1 MNSPDS
7 KLCMGC
13 MCEKPSDTDVCES
26 CGFNSKAPH
35 HALYLK
41 PGTCLSERFIA
52 GRLISYNGEGAT
64 YLGYDFSQNRKVFIR
79 EYMPDSLAVRERGG
93 ENVLTLKGKETQYK
107 ALLSD
112 FCDLCRQLQKLY
124 TYTGLLPIVDFFER
138 NNTAYAVYEFVAET
152 TLSSFLK
159 ENSGAFS
166 ADVITGRLAPVLAAV
181 EAMHAAGLVHRGIST
196 ETILVGENGVLRL
209 AGFAIPAAR
218 TAKCELTA
226 ELFAGYSP
234 PELYS
239 LTGWQGTW
247 TDVYSAAAVVYT
259 MLTGVV
265 PPEAPARLAQDTLK
279 PAIEL
284 VSDIPAN
291 VSHALK
297 RAMSLEPKERPQT
310 IGEFTVLLTQPL
322 AAVEENPQNS
332 DKRGENMY
340 QEQQPSPAKKKS
352 VSKWKARKRNFIYM
366 FSSMLITTTILL
378 TLMFVIL
385 SEIDKSL
392 LVFAKDNTQTGS
404 NVEVVSEDTNANEPF
419 ILPNFVGSYLDTVKN
434 NKEEYEKYYI
444 VTETEEYNEEYPAGV
459 IFDQNPLPNTPVS
472 ERVNVAVKVSKGPAP
487 IPEDI
492 VGMAQADA
500 EKALTDAKIK
510 YQVVQMYDDNIP
522 AGNVVRVTRL
532 PGEIMLIVS
541 QGSMNGGTTTGED
554 DDVYGGKSPDEYWAD
569 WFAQQQH

>member
-1 MNSPDS
+1 MNSPDMT
-7 KLCMGC
+7 LCMGC
-13 MCEKPSDTDVCES
+13 MCEKPSDIDVCEG
-26 CGFNSKAPH
+26 CGFDSKAPH
-35 HALYLK
+35 HTLYLK
-41 PGTCLSERFIA
+41 PGTSLSERFVA
-52 GRLISYNGEGAT
+52 GKLISCNGEGAT
-64 YLGYDFSQNRKVFIR
+64 YLGYDFSRNGKVFIR

-112 FCDLCRQLQKLY
+112 FRDLCRQLQKLY

-138 NNTAYAVYEFVAET
+138 NNTAYAVYEYVAET
-152 TLSSFLK
+152 TLASFLK
-159 ENSGAFS
+159 EHSGAFS
-166 ADVITGRLAPVLAAV
+166 ADVISGRLAPVLAAV
-181 EAMHAAGLVHRGIST
+181 EAMHAAGIIHRGIST
-196 ETILVGENGVLRL
+196 DTIFVGENGGLRL

-218 TAKCELTA
+218 TAKCELA
-226 ELFAGYSP
+226 GELFAGYSP

-259 MLTGVV
+259 MLTGAVV
-265 PPEAPARLAQDTLK
+265 PEATARLAQDTLK

-284 VSDIPAN
+284 VPGLPAN
-291 VSHALK
+291 VSHALE
-297 RAMSLEPKERPQT
+297 RAMALEPKERPQT

-322 AAVEENPQNS
+322 AANEENPQNS

-352 VSKWKARKRNFIYM
+352 VSKWKARKRNFVYM

-404 NVEVVSEDTNANEPF
+404 NVEVVSEDTNENEPY
-419 ILPNFVGSYLDTVKN
+419 ILPDFVGSYLDTVKN
-434 NKEEYEKYYI
+434 KEEYGKNYV

-459 IFDQNPLPNTPVS
+459 IFDQNPLSNTPVS
-472 ERVNVAVKVSKGPAP
+472 ELVNVAVKVSKGPAP

-492 VGMAQADA
+492 IGMAQADA
-500 EKALTDAKIK
+500 EKALTDLKIK
-510 YQVVQMYDDNIP
+510 YQIVQMFDESVP
-522 AGNVVRVTRL
+522 AGYVVRVTRV
-532 PGEIMLIVS
+532 PGEIMLIIS
-541 QGSMNGGTTTGED
+541 QGSMNGGTTTGGD
-554 DDVYGGKSPDEYWAD
+554 DDIYGGKSPDEYWKD
-569 WFAQQQH
+569 WFEQQQH